1 MKKLI
6 LAVFLIAC
14 LALPALADSPVPGWW
29 VQTEGSEGTKFTDI
43 QDDFLA
49 LQAEIDALEQM
60 GGIPGPQGPAG
71 PQGEPGLDGAD
82 GKSAFELAVEEGYG
96 GTLEEWLES
105 LNGEDGTDG
114 LDGADGIGVPAG
126 GTAGQ
131 ALLKNSD
138 TDYDTVWGD
147 VITPTE
153 LDTALEPINAK
164 NEQQDTRLTGVERKN
179 FQQDMRLAA
188 HDGQIFSL
196 FSGQAVQDSRL
207 DDLEEWSRYADRRM
221 DRLDS
226 RVADLE
232 ESQFILGLNLRIK
245 DTQRTTLEAFGD
257 YSTNREKI
265 DRYGF
270 RLTLKMG
277 KSYEEQLIEKLQAQ
291 IDELKSKIQ

>member
-1 MKKLI
+1 MTPWNK
-6 LAVFLIAC
+6 
-14 LALPALADSPVPGWW
+14 W
-29 VQTEGSEGTKFTDI
+29 
-43 QDDFLA
+43 
-49 LQAEIDALEQM
+49 

-71 PQGEPGLDGAD
+71 PQGETGLDGAD
-82 GKSAFELAVEEGYG
+82 GKSAFELAVDQGFM

-105 LNGEDGTDG
+105 LNGE
-114 LDGADGIGVPAG
+114 DGADGIGVPAG

>member
-6 LAVFLIAC
+6 LAVFLTAC

-71 PQGEPGLDGAD
+71 PQGEPGQDGA
-82 GKSAFELAVEEGYG
+82 
-96 GTLEEWLES
+96 
-105 LNGEDGTDG
+105 DG
-114 LDGADGIGVPAG
+114 LDGADGSNGIGVPAG
-126 GTAGQ
+126 GTTGQ
-131 ALLKNSD
+131 ALLKNSNS
-138 TDYDTVWGD
+138 DYDTGWGD
-147 VITPTE
+147 VVTPTE

-226 RVADLE
+226 RVADME

-257 YSTNREKI
+257 YSTNREKL

-291 IDELKSKIQ
+291 IDELKAKIQ

>member
-1 MKKLI
+1 MKKLM
-6 LAVFLIAC
+6 LAVFLTAC
-14 LALPALADSPVPGWW
+14 LALPALADTPIPGWW
-29 VQTEGSEGTKFTDI
+29 VQTEGNEGTKFTNI

-49 LQAEIDALEQM
+49 LQAEIDALEEM

-82 GKSAFELAVEEGYG
+82 GKSAFQLAVDQGFTG
-96 GTLEEWLES
+96 SLEEWLES
-105 LNGEDGTDG
+105 LNGQDGTDG
-114 LDGADGIGVPAG
+114 TDGIGVPAG

-147 VITPTE
+147 VVTPTE
-153 LDTALEPINAK
+153 LDSALEPINAK

-196 FSGQAVQDSRL
+196 FSGQTVQDSRL
-207 DDLEEWSRYADRRM
+207 DDLEDWSRYADRRM

-277 KSYEEQLIEKLQAQ
+277 KSYEEQLIEQLQAQ
-291 IDELKSKIQ
+291 IDELTAKIQ